1 MCDLDVNGNAIN
13 WRAVPGKYEREF
25 VQQCSADIDWNIARS
40 MQQDYE
46 QARKAAR
53 EGKQDKSFYNKAVFA
68 TDKNLQLFQSS
79 NMDSMGVSSFGGKI
93 SKDITGFFFLNKSTR
108 FITGLLQER
117 ILTLLCLACNY
128 VKIYYSIESWTVK
141 FGKRDTFSVTDD
153 ITFG

>member
-68 TDKNLQLFQSS
+68 TDKNLQRYDYPINQ
-79 NMDSMGVSSFGGKI
+79 
-93 SKDITGFFFLNKSTR
+93 DITLIRRVHIHLKLQLLLTKITKMIQKSTKS
-108 FITGLLQER
+108 L
-117 ILTLLCLACNY
+117 
-128 VKIYYSIESWTVK
+128 
-141 FGKRDTFSVTDD
+141 
-153 ITFG
+153 